1 MPLEIPPL
9 PDKQFF
15 TMGEIS
21 RLMQVPAYT
30 LRYWESRLGV
40 LRPSRRPSGHRRY
53 TRADVETIGLVRDL
67 VYKRRLTLEGARKA
81 LLERKRG
88 AKTSSGDLPL
98 AQNVAVSGT
107 ATKVLREIRQE
118 IQSLVSEL
126 SS

>member
-1 MPLEIPPL
+1 MPLELPPL

-53 TRADVETIGLVRDL
+53 TRADVETIGLIRDL
-67 VYKRRLTLEGARKA
+67 VYKRRLTLDGARKA
-81 LLERKRG
+81 LWERKRG
-88 AKTSSGDLPL
+88 AKTAAGDLPS
-98 AQNVAVSGT
+98 AQNGAASGA